1 MSYLSASTSASRSSP
16 KSESGFL
23 PVPGLA
29 QNAPLRSNFDHGSTV
44 NVAGAGT
51 AAPSVRRPP
60 SRRSQRGVPSPV
72 KAVGI
77 LAAFLPIP
85 PVLSVIYLACGHVVL
100 RAAHPLH
107 YGAVPLISSVRA
119 GAVGG
124 AILALP
130 LAVLLYLL
138 LFPTKPPDPEDFF
151 DDEEDSGGLA
161 LMTTYGTYAVR
172 SLSTTAGKKI
182 LTHCS

>member
-1 MSYLSASTSASRSSP
+1 
-16 KSESGFL
+16 
-23 PVPGLA
+23 
-29 QNAPLRSNFDHGSTV
+29 
-44 NVAGAGT
+44 
-51 AAPSVRRPP
+51 
-60 SRRSQRGVPSPV
+60 
-72 KAVGI
+72 VGI

-161 LMTTYGTYAVR
+161 LMTTYGSYAVR